1 MENFIIMIVSLSP
14 GFIGLAVHKLLNG
27 DTTPGAIQSN
37 IMTYFLYAASS
48 LLCAEIMCWFHG
60 AISKI
65 LMHEPVWLADILLPI
80 GIAAAIAIFWH
91 IIGGR
96 LAYKIANQINKVAGK
111 NSIIMDSDM
120 LETMLND
127 NQPHFVTVTFPN
139 GTERS
144 GYVTNVIVSNKEIM
158 LEPNPDWTKDYTR
171 NTKRECID
179 LNSGIVVTEYEYK

>member
-1 MENFIIMIVSLSP
+1 MENFIITIVSLSP
-14 GFIGLAVHKLLNG
+14 GFIGMAVQKLLNG

-37 IMTYFLYAASS
+37 VLIYFLYAASS
-48 LLCAEIMCWFHG
+48 LLCTELLFWFHG
-60 AISKI
+60 PINKL
-65 LMHEPVWLADILLPI
+65 LMHDPIQLVDILVPMV
-80 GIAAAIAIFWH
+80 IAVVIAVLWH
-91 IIGGR
+91 IIGVR
-96 LAYKIANQINKVAGK
+96 LAYKFANKINKLAGK

-158 LEPNPDWTKDYTR
+158 LEPNPNWTKDYTR
-171 NTKRECID
+171 HTKRECIE
-179 LNSGIVVTEYEYK
+179 LSSGIVITEHEYK

>member
-1 MENFIIMIVSLSP
+1 MENLIIVIISLSP
-14 GFIGLAVHKLLNG
+14 GFIGMAIQKLLNG

-48 LLCAEIMCWFHG
+48 LLCAELVCLFHG
-60 AISKI
+60 PISKL
-65 LMHEPVWLADILLPI
+65 LMHEPVLLADILIPM
-80 GIAAAIAIFWH
+80 GIAVVIAVFWH
-91 IIGGR
+91 SIGAR
-96 LAYKIANQINKVAGK
+96 WAYNIANKINKLAGK

-171 NTKRECID
+171 HTKRECIE
-179 LNSGIVVTEYEYK
+179 LNSGIVITEHEYK

>member
-1 MENFIIMIVSLSP
+1 MENFIITMVSLSP
-14 GFIGLAVHKLLNG
+14 GFIGMAIQKLLNG

-48 LLCAEIMCWFHG
+48 LLCAEIVCWFHG
-60 AISKI
+60 PINKL
-65 LMHEPVWLADILLPI
+65 LMHEPVLLVDILIPM
-80 GIAAAIAIFWH
+80 GIAVVIAVLWH
-91 IIGGR
+91 IIGAR
-96 LAYKIANQINKVAGK
+96 LAYKIANKINELAGK

-127 NQPHFVTVTFPN
+127 NQPHFVTVSFPN

-171 NTKRECID
+171 HIKRECIE
-179 LNSGIVVTEYEYK
+179 LNSGIVITEHEYK

>member
-14 GFIGLAVHKLLNG
+14 GFIGMAVHKLLNG

-48 LLCAEIMCWFHG
+48 LLCAEIVCWFHG

-65 LMHEPVWLADILLPI
+65 LLHEPVWLADILLPM
-80 GIAAAIAIFWH
+80 GIAVVIAILWH

-127 NQPHFVTVTFPN
+127 NQPHFVTV
-139 GTERS
+139 S
-144 GYVTNVIVSNKEIM
+144 
-158 LEPNPDWTKDYTR
+158 YTHL
-171 NTKRECID
+171 TLPTIC
-179 LNSGIVVTEYEYK
+179 SV

>member
-1 MENFIIMIVSLSP
+1 MIMIISLSP
-14 GFIGLAVHKLLNG
+14 GFIGMAVQKLLNG

-48 LLCAEIMCWFHG
+48 LLCAEIVHWFHG
-60 AISKI
+60 PISKI
-65 LMHEPVWLADILLPI
+65 LMQEPVSLADILIPM
-80 GIAAAIAIFWH
+80 GIAVAIAIFWH
-91 IIGGR
+91 TIGGR
-96 LAYKIANQINKVAGK
+96 LAYRAANKVNELAEK

-120 LETMLND
+120 LETMFND

-139 GTERS
+139 GTQRS